1 MAKREFSSTLRNLKF
16 MQRAAQREEV
26 IKKEEVKP
34 AQKFTS
40 QGSVTRK
47 CVVIMEGDPHPG
59 ATKGRMSFQSFNP
72 AVDKLNEEATKVS
85 QPATLATSAGTEIG
99 KVSVRENGS
108 SIEGECSDIDKPKS
122 SKSKANGDH
131 KRKQSEI
138 VSESQYPNKSPK
150 SDQGDQLSSSKRKGA
165 FKKPKDEKLD
175 WNVLRRSK
183 S

>member
-34 AQKFTS
+34 AQNFTS

-47 CVVIMEGDPHPG
+47 CVVIMEGDPHPE

-72 AVDKLNEEATKVS
+72 VVDKLNEEATKVS
-85 QPATLATSAGTEIG
+85 QPATLATSSGTEIRKG
-99 KVSVRENGS
+99 SIRENGS

-122 SKSKANGDH
+122 KANVDH

-138 VSESQYPNKSPK
+138 VSKSQYPNKSPK

-175 WNVLRRSK
+175 WSVLRRSK